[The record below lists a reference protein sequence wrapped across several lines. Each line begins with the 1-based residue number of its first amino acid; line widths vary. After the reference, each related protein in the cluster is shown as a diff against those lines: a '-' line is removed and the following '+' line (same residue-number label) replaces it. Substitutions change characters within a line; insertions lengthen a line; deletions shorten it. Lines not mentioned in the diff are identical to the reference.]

1 MKVPFT
7 AVGFAE
13 PCCIARTDL
22 ELSPGGEKLRAYLAH
37 GLVGSC
43 AGGATRYSF
52 HWNGLTV
59 YVCERHGAQRV
70 AQAKRAK

>member
-7 AVGFAE
+7 AIGFAE
-13 PCCIARTDL
+13 PCCIARGDL
-22 ELSPGGEKLRAYLAH
+22 GLSPGGEKLRRYLAR

-43 AGGATRYSF
+43 AGGATRYSYRC
-52 HWNGLTV
+52 NGLTV
-59 YVCERHGAQRV
+59 YLCDRHGAQRI